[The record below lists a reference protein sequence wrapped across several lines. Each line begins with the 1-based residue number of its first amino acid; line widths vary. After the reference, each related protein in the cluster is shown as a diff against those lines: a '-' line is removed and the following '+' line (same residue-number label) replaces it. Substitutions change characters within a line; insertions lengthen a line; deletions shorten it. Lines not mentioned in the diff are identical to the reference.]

1 MYLTEMKKVTTGKN
15 GAYADVK
22 EVFRRACMAFYK
34 EMRMQQEN
42 VDTGRYQ
49 VTVLNRADNRPVEN
63 ARVRISYTG
72 APDSVLEEVVT
83 DSSGRTP
90 VIELKTPPL
99 EYSMEPVEEQPYAE
113 YTVQIQAEGFEPK
126 EVAGSE
132 VLPDVLSRQP
142 ATLEASEPGE
152 SYERVV
158 IPPHTLFYEYP
169 PKIEEAEIKPV
180 NETGEI
186 VLSKVVV
193 PEYIVVHDGPVRDS
207 SAENY

>member
-1 MYLTEMKKVTTGKN
+1 
-15 GAYADVK
+15 
-22 EVFRRACMAFYK
+22 MAFYK

-113 YTVQIQAEGFEPK
+113 YTVQIHADVFEPK
-126 EVAGSE
+126 EEAGS
-132 VLPDVLSRQP
+132 
-142 ATLEASEPGE
+142 
-152 SYERVV
+152 
-158 IPPHTLFYEYP
+158 
-169 PKIEEAEIKPV
+169 
-180 NETGEI
+180 
-186 VLSKVVV
+186 
-193 PEYIVVHDGPVRDS
+193 
-207 SAENY
+207 